1 MHIAEDLQAGRRLHR
16 RLGIALQA
24 VYAELLRQSF
34 NTYTAV
40 RGTAVSAVMSACKR
54 YPCLAPLG
62 LIIAIRAIAKL
73 PQLTESDLSAWLGSD
88 YAGAAVYD
96 KLQAEVFASRG
107 LPSLPAPTAQSAAG
121 TSSLLTLLGL
131 TSSLGLAGLTMWGA
145 RISAAFPGVAH
156 AMLSRV

>member
-1 MHIAEDLQAGRRLHR
+1 M
-16 RLGIALQA
+16 
-24 VYAELLRQSF
+24 YAELLRQSF

-73 PQLTESDLSAWLGSD
+73 PQLTETDMSAWLGCKH
-88 YAGAAVYD
+88 AGAVVYD

-121 TSSLLTLLGL
+121 ISPLQALMGL
-131 TSSLGLAGLTMWGA
+131 TSSPGLAGLTIWGEY
-145 RISAAFPGVAH
+145 IIAAFPGIAH
-156 AMLSRV
+156 AMLSHV

>member
-1 MHIAEDLQAGRRLHR
+1 M
-16 RLGIALQA
+16 GIALQA

-73 PQLTESDLSAWLGSD
+73 PQLTEADLSAWLGCKD
-88 YAGAAVYD
+88 AGAVSYD
-96 KLQAEVFASRG
+96 KLQEDIFASRG

-121 TSSLLTLLGL
+121 ASLLQRLWAFTSSADLTGL
-131 TSSLGLAGLTMWGA
+131 TNLELCASMSCDQGLTIAYDVGLKP
-145 RISAAFPGVAH
+145 S
-156 AMLSRV
+156 